1 MKRMPQPIPYQGSKR
16 NIAAQILSILP
27 GDIDTLVEPF
37 AGSAAVSIRAAYTG
51 LAHSFH
57 LNDLNRPLMDLLNL
71 IINEPDRIASDYER
85 LWHQQLGRERE
96 FYDEARAQFN
106 ATNRPDLLLY
116 LLARCVKASV
126 RYNAAGEFNQSPDNR
141 RKGRRPHSMRGDIH
155 AVSRLLKGRTR
166 ITSSDFTS
174 TIDHLKP
181 ATDLLYMDPPYQGTS
196 GGRDAR
202 YCSGVDLAALTGFLA
217 ELNAQGAM
225 FVLSYDG
232 RKGSKTYGRT
242 LPEELNLVHVFIE
255 AGRSTQS
262 TLLGQQDVTY
272 ESLYLSSALIER
284 IEPSRSTDTALQ
296 YIASAIRRRSERGG
310 QEIVGR
316 FQGVSNEY
324 CMISANPHNRRTGRA
339 TPIPHMH
346 NPGEC
351 A

>member
-27 GDIDTLVEPF
+27 ADIDTLIEPF
-37 AGSAAVSIRAAYTG
+37 AGSAAVSIRAAYAG
-51 LAHSFH
+51 LANSFH
-57 LNDLNRPLMDLLNL
+57 LNDLNKPLMDLLCL
-71 IINEPDRIASDYER
+71 IVNQPDRIASDYER
-85 LWHQQLGRERE
+85 LWHQQLGRERA

-106 ATNRPDLLLY
+106 ATNPPDLLLY

-141 RKGRRPHSMRGDIH
+141 RKGRRPHSMRADIH
-155 AVSRLLKGRTR
+155 AVSQLMQGRTR
-166 ITSSDFTS
+166 ITTSDFTS
-174 TIDHLKP
+174 TIDHLNP
-181 ATDLLYMDPPYQGTS
+181 ASDLLYMDPPYQGTS

-202 YCSGVDLAALTGFLA
+202 YCSGVDLSALIGFLA

-242 LPEELNLVHVFIE
+242 LPEELNLVHVLIE

-262 TLLGQQDVTY
+262 TLLGQRDVTY

-284 IEPSRSTDTALQ
+284 IEPAAKKIEKLTRWKSS
-296 YIASAIRRRSERGG
+296 SAQLELTL
-310 QEIVGR
+310 V
-316 FQGVSNEY
+316 
-324 CMISANPHNRRTGRA
+324 
-339 TPIPHMH
+339 
-346 NPGEC
+346 
-351 A
+351 